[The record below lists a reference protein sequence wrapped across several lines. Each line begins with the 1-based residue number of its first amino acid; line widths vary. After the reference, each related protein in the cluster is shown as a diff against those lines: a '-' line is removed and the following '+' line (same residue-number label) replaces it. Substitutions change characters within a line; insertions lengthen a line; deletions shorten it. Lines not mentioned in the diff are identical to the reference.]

1 MLENRR
7 QYGCLHSGEE
17 FRIAAKVRRMEDKML
32 IRKVQRISAIF
43 SMYGQFWARA
53 ERDFN
58 DLDDYYPL
66 TIAQLTPVVI
76 GIKRY
81 QPRDS
86 INVPASLCS
95 IIVDKKLEAPARGKA
110 QERD

>member
-32 IRKVQRISAIF
+32 IRKGQRISVIF

-58 DLDDYYPL
+58 DLEGWYPL
-66 TIAQLTPVVI
+66 VIDQLTPVVI
-76 GIKRY
+76 GNKTY
-81 QPRDS
+81 ENRDR
-86 INVPASLCS
+86 IGIPAPMCS
-95 IIVDKKLEAPARGKA
+95 IIIDKH
-110 QERD
+110 